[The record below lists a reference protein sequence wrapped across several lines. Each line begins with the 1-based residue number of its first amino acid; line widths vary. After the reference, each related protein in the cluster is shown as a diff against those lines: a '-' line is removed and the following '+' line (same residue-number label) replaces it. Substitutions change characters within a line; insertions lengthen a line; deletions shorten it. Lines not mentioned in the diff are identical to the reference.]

1 MPRKEQGW
9 ITFQSTE
16 EERKLLE
23 EYCQQARR
31 TKTEILRELVR
42 SLGNAPPPS
51 PDRPIVFPPRPARVQ
66 LLRGDAD
73 LKAMRLSARN
83 VLKGQIQRII
93 LGPVDTEI
101 SIALAPGVEITS
113 VITTASAEQLG
124 LRVRQTV
131 YAVIK
136 STSVTLVES

>member
-23 EYCQQARR
+23 EHCRQTRR

-42 SLGNAPPPS
+42 SLGDA
-51 PDRPIVFPPRPARVQ
+51 PPRPPENRDTLPSRVRF
-66 LLRGDAD
+66 LAGPAD
-73 LKAMRLSARN
+73 REALRLSARN
-83 VLKGQIQRII
+83 VLEGTIERIVM
-93 LGPVDTEI
+93 GPVDTEI
-101 SIALAPGVEITS
+101 SIRIAPGVEITS
-113 VITTASAEQLG
+113 VITTASAENLG
-124 LRVRQTV
+124 LRVRETV

-136 STSVTLVES
+136 SSSVTLLEP